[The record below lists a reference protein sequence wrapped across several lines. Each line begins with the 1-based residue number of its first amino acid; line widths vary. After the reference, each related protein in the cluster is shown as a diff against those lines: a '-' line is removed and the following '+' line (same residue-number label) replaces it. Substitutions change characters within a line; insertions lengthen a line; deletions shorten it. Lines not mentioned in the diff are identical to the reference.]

1 MTCPFGRS
9 NGYRRVPAWCSARGF
24 AWSVSSGC
32 LLEASRCSRSSRACE
47 ELSSVV
53 RSSRREGTPLEP
65 ARYPPQ
71 LYHSASV
78 VHLARCWVLRGLPAG
93 LLVWSGATQLTL
105 PPLVGPTRGR
115 AATHSGPLGGR
126 HQLKLRLAHSACS
139 INSTALPLSTWLLRP
154 VCVPRRVPAV
164 PTAPCRPTWPCWG
177 GLYRTSSTASG
188 ILQSTA
194 SDPNGSRI
202 FTVRLIV
209 STATV
214 HPRRGSSRP
223 ANAIRYHVGVGAG
236 RLRHHFMGLRAW

>member
-1 MTCPFGRS
+1 MFPLITGLRGALLRCALITPG
-9 NGYRRVPAWCSARGF
+9 GYSARACQISTAAIPLCICGTLSPVLGA
-24 AWSVSSGC
+24 AWAPGWATGLVGS
-32 LLEASRCSRSSRACE
+32 
-47 ELSSVV
+47 
-53 RSSRREGTPLEP
+53 
-65 ARYPPQ
+65 Y
-71 LYHSASV
+71 SANS
-78 VHLARCWVLRGLPAG
+78 A
-93 LLVWSGATQLTL
+93 